1 MAQVRVRIKTETPD
15 EKNAFEKGL
24 EKELLS
30 YSQEIAQVINKGI
43 KFTDNFDS
51 QIKTISDS
59 GLADSENTIAH
70 TLKRVPTGYLILKI
84 NNAGIVYDSGTA
96 WTDTNIYLKCSSANA
111 AITILIF

>member
-1 MAQVRVRIKTETPD
+1 MAQVRTRIKTEIP
-15 EKNAFEKGL
+15 EENNSFEKGL

-43 KFTDNFDS
+43 KFTDNFDA

-59 GLADSENTIAH
+59 GVADSENTVAH

-84 NNAGIVYDSGTA
+84 NKSGIVYDSGST
-96 WTDTNIYLKCSSANA
+96 WTDTNIYLKCNSANA